1 MVEEFYGKISRSGSN
16 LSDSLEDKLTG
27 DFFGT
32 LRYMDFCDGLQP
44 VLCGALRKS
53 EKQQAESKAAIQ
65 LIENVN
71 CTNIKDEEHIKF
83 WPKHD
88 LGELDV
94 LLEFDNCYIGI
105 EVKFQSGLSSDDQL
119 IREANI
125 LCDLPKDKKKILL
138 FIAKH
143 ESCISVYRKYKKD
156 ISKQGVHFV
165 FASWEDILQ
174 SMKDIL
180 NGGKGSKYTFG
191 QKLMICDLVRLLTRK
206 DFDTFLSMTNG
217 ISDRP
222 DQPIEKKGYF
232 MLDDKNHKDDTMNYK
247 NAAFVVFMT
256 YKNVGKL
263 REAIKS
269 ESENEDCE
277 YTFIKNQNKNK
288 EKGYEY
294 PAAGMVNDFWWLFS
308 KEANSGS
315 GGTSLYAI
323 NIFLTDT
330 NEDAPSE
337 PIFRVLRYISPNAIS
352 KKLTGKKLVDA
363 FDENADAERNTRDIV
378 VDEIPMTLHQRDI
391 NDSEKHAGLR
401 GCYYVDLPLMSISE
415 DDIVHIFHIFDELS
429 KQSDIAYSQQA
440 TNEE

>member
-44 VLCGALRKS
+44 ILCGALRKS
-53 EKQQAESKAAIQ
+53 EKQQAESQAAIQ

-94 LLEFDNCYIGI
+94 LLDFDNCCIGI

-125 LCDLPKDKKKILL
+125 LCDLPKEKKKILL

-180 NGGKGSKYTFG
+180 HGGKGSKYTFG
-191 QKLMICDLVRLLTRK
+191 QKLMISDLVRLLTRK
-206 DFDTFLSMTNG
+206 GFDTFLSMTNG
-217 ISDRP
+217 ISNES
-222 DQPIEKKGYF
+222 IEKDEYF
-232 MLDDKNHKDDTMNYK
+232 MADHHKDYRTNYK

-256 YKNVGKL
+256 YKNVDKL
-263 REAIKS
+263 LKDIKS

-294 PAAGMVNDFWWLFS
+294 PAAGIVNDFWWLFS
-308 KEANSGS
+308 KEANTGN
-315 GGTSLYAI
+315 GDTSLYAV
-323 NIFLTDT
+323 NIFLTNT
-330 NEDAPSE
+330 NEADPSD
-337 PIFRVLRYISPNAIS
+337 PIFRVLRYISPVAIS
-352 KKLTGKKLVDA
+352 KNLTGENLAEA
-363 FDENADAERNTRDIV
+363 FDKNADAERDTRDIV
-378 VDEIPMTLHQRDI
+378 VDETTMTLHRRDI
-391 NDSEKHAGLR
+391 NNPKDHADLQ
-401 GCYYVDLPLMSISE
+401 GCYYVDLPLMSISK
-415 DDIVHIFHIFDELS
+415 DDIRRVFHIFDELS
-429 KQSDIAYSQQA
+429 KQSDITCSPQA
-440 TNEE
+440 AN

>member
-44 VLCGALRKS
+44 ILCGALRKS
-53 EKQQAESKAAIQ
+53 EKQQAESQAAIQ
-65 LIENVN
+65 LIGNVN
-71 CTNIKDEEHIKF
+71 CTNISDEEHIKF

-88 LGELDV
+88 RGELDV

-180 NGGKGSKYTFG
+180 HGGKGSKYTFG
-191 QKLMICDLVRLLTRK
+191 QKLMISDLVRLLTRK

-217 ISDRP
+217 ISDKLG
-222 DQPIEKKGYF
+222 QLIEKEGYF
-232 MLDDKNHKDDTMNYK
+232 MLNHKDYATNYK

-256 YKNVGKL
+256 YKNVDKL
-263 REAIKS
+263 LKDIKS

-277 YTFIKNQNKNK
+277 YTSINRPEDMDN
-288 EKGYEY
+288 GI
-294 PAAGMVNDFWWLFS
+294 VVDIWLTFS
-308 KEANSGS
+308 KEANIGS
-315 GGTSLYAI
+315 GDTSLYAV
-323 NIFLTDT
+323 NIFLTNP
-330 NEDAPSE
+330 NEEHPAD
-337 PIFRVLRYISPNAIS
+337 PIFRVLRYVSPITIS
-352 KKLTGKKLVDA
+352 KKLPAKELAKA
-363 FDENADAERNTRDIV
+363 FDDKANAERDTCDIV
-378 VDEIPMTLHQRDI
+378 VDEITMTLHQRDI
-391 NDSEKHAGLR
+391 NNSKKHAGLQ
-401 GCYYVDLPLMSISE
+401 GCYYVDLPLMSISQ
-415 DDIVHIFHIFDELS
+415 DDIKRVFHIFDELS

>member
-16 LSDSLEDKLTG
+16 LSDNSEDKLTG

-44 VLCGALRKS
+44 ILCGALRKS
-53 EKQQAESKAAIQ
+53 EKQQAESQAVIQ
-65 LIENVN
+65 LIGNAN

-143 ESCISVYRKYKKD
+143 EACISVYRKYKNI
-156 ISKQGVHFV
+156 ISKDVHFV

-180 NGGKGSKYTFG
+180 DGGKGSNYTFG
-191 QKLMICDLVRLLTRK
+191 QKLMISDLMRLLIRK

-217 ISDRP
+217 IADKLG
-222 DQPIEKKGYF
+222 QLIEKEEYF
-232 MLDDKNHKDDTMNYK
+232 MEDRKNNKDYATNYK

-315 GGTSLYAI
+315 GDTSLYAV
-323 NIFLTDT
+323 NIFLTNTD
-330 NEDAPSE
+330 EDDPSE

-352 KKLTGKKLVDA
+352 KKLTGKKLAEA
-363 FDENADAERNTRDIV
+363 FDENDDAERNARDIV

-391 NDSEKHAGLR
+391 NDSEKHAGLQ
-401 GCYYVDLPLMSISE
+401 GCYYVDLPLMNISN

-440 TNEE
+440 TKEE

>member
-16 LSDSLEDKLTG
+16 LSDNSEDKLTG

-44 VLCGALRKS
+44 ILCGALRKS

-65 LIENVN
+65 LIENAN
-71 CTNIKDEEHIKF
+71 CTNISDAEHIKF

-94 LLEFDNCYIGI
+94 LLNFDNCCIGI
-105 EVKFQSGLSSDDQL
+105 EVKFKSGLFSDDQL

-125 LCDLPKDKKKILL
+125 LCDLAKDKKKILL

-143 ESCISVYRKYKKD
+143 ESCISVYRKHKNI
-156 ISKQGVHFV
+156 ISKDVHFV

-180 NGGKGSKYTFG
+180 HGGKGSKYTFG

-206 DFDTFLSMTNG
+206 GFDTFLSMTNG

-232 MLDDKNHKDDTMNYK
+232 MVDNNKDYTTNYK

-256 YKNVGKL
+256 YKNVDKL
-263 REAIKS
+263 LKAIKS

-277 YTFIKNQNKNK
+277 YTFINRPEDTDN
-288 EKGYEY
+288 GI
-294 PAAGMVNDFWWLFS
+294 VDDIWLTFS
-308 KEANSGS
+308 KEANTGS
-315 GGTSLYAI
+315 GDTSLYAI
-323 NIFLTDT
+323 NIILTNT
-330 NEDAPSE
+330 NEADPSD
-337 PIFRVLRYISPNAIS
+337 PIFRVLRYISPIAIS
-352 KKLTGKKLVDA
+352 KKLTEKELAEA
-363 FDENADAERNTRDIV
+363 FDDTANAERDTCDIV
-378 VDEIPMTLHQRDI
+378 VDEIAMTLYQRDI
-391 NDSEKHAGLR
+391 NNSKKHAGLQ
-401 GCYYVDLPLMSISE
+401 GCYYVDLPLMSISK
-415 DDIVHIFHIFDELS
+415 DDIKRVFHIFDELS

>member
-16 LSDSLEDKLTG
+16 LSDNLEDKLTG

-44 VLCGALRKS
+44 ILCGALRKS

-180 NGGKGSKYTFG
+180 HGGKGSKYTFG
-191 QKLMICDLVRLLTRK
+191 QKLMISDLVRLLTRK

-217 ISDRP
+217 ISDKLG
-222 DQPIEKKGYF
+222 QLIEKEGYF
-232 MLDDKNHKDDTMNYK
+232 MLNHKDYATNYK

-256 YKNVGKL
+256 YKNVDKL
-263 REAIKS
+263 LKDIKS

-277 YTFIKNQNKNK
+277 YTSINRPEDMDN
-288 EKGYEY
+288 GI
-294 PAAGMVNDFWWLFS
+294 VVDIWLTFS
-308 KEANSGS
+308 KEANIGS
-315 GGTSLYAI
+315 GDTSLYAV
-323 NIFLTDT
+323 NIFLTNP
-330 NEDAPSE
+330 NEEHPAD
-337 PIFRVLRYISPNAIS
+337 PIFRVLRYVSPITIS
-352 KKLTGKKLVDA
+352 KKLPAKELAKA
-363 FDENADAERNTRDIV
+363 FDDKANAERDTCDIV
-378 VDEIPMTLHQRDI
+378 VDEITMTLHQRDI
-391 NDSEKHAGLR
+391 NNSKKHAGLQ
-401 GCYYVDLPLMSISE
+401 GCYYVDLPLMSISN
-415 DDIVHIFHIFDELS
+415 DDIKRVFHMFDELS
-429 KQSDIAYSQQA
+429 KQS
-440 TNEE
+440 

>member
-44 VLCGALRKS
+44 ILCGALRKS
-53 EKQQAESKAAIQ
+53 EKQQAESQAAIQ

-138 FIAKH
+138 FVAKH

-180 NGGKGSKYTFG
+180 HGGKGSKYTFG
-191 QKLMICDLVRLLTRK
+191 QKLMIRDLVRLLTRK

-222 DQPIEKKGYF
+222 DQSIEKKGYF
-232 MLDDKNHKDDTMNYK
+232 MVDNNKDYATNYK

-256 YKNVGKL
+256 YKNVQKL

-277 YTFIKNQNKNK
+277 YTFINRPEDTDN
-288 EKGYEY
+288 GI
-294 PAAGMVNDFWWLFS
+294 VVDIWLTFS
-308 KEANSGS
+308 KEANIGS
-315 GGTSLYAI
+315 GDTSLYAV
-323 NIFLTDT
+323 NIFLTNP
-330 NEDAPSE
+330 NEEHPAD
-337 PIFRVLRYISPNAIS
+337 PIFRVLRYISPIAIS
-352 KKLTGKKLVDA
+352 KKLTAKKLAEA
-363 FDENADAERNTRDIV
+363 FDDTANAERDTCDIV
-378 VDEIPMTLHQRDI
+378 VDGMTMTLHQRDI
-391 NDSEKHAGLR
+391 NNSEKHAGLR
-401 GCYYVDLPLMSISE
+401 GCYYVDSPLMSISK
-415 DDIVHIFHIFDELS
+415 DDIKRVFHIFDELS

>member
-44 VLCGALRKS
+44 ILCGALRKS
-53 EKQQAESKAAIQ
+53 EKQQAESQAAIQ
-65 LIENVN
+65 LIGNVN
-71 CTNIKDEEHIKF
+71 CTNISDEEHIKF

-88 LGELDV
+88 RGELDV

-143 ESCISVYRKYKKD
+143 ESCISVYRKHKKD

-180 NGGKGSKYTFG
+180 NGGKGSNYTFG
-191 QKLMICDLVRLLTRK
+191 QKLMISDLIRLLTRK

-232 MLDDKNHKDDTMNYK
+232 MVDNNKDYATNYK

-256 YKNVGKL
+256 YKNVDKL
-263 REAIKS
+263 LKDIKS
-269 ESENEDCE
+269 ESKNEDCE
-277 YTFIKNQNKNK
+277 YTFINRPEDTDN
-288 EKGYEY
+288 GI
-294 PAAGMVNDFWWLFS
+294 VVDIWLTFS
-308 KEANSGS
+308 KEANIGS
-315 GGTSLYAI
+315 GDTSLYAV
-323 NIFLTDT
+323 NIFLTNP
-330 NEDAPSE
+330 NEEHPAD
-337 PIFRVLRYISPNAIS
+337 PIFRVLRYISPIAIS
-352 KKLTGKKLVDA
+352 KKLTAKNLAKA
-363 FDENADAERNTRDIV
+363 FDDTANTERDTCDIV
-378 VDEIPMTLHQRDI
+378 VDEITMTLHQRDI
-391 NDSEKHAGLR
+391 NNSKKHAGLQ
-401 GCYYVDLPLMSISE
+401 GCYYVDLPLMSISQ
-415 DDIVHIFHIFDELS
+415 DDIKRVFHIFDELS

>member
-16 LSDSLEDKLTG
+16 LSDNLEDKLTG

-44 VLCGALRKS
+44 ILCGALRKS
-53 EKQQAESKAAIQ
+53 EKQQAESQDVIQ

-180 NGGKGSKYTFG
+180 HGGKGSNYTFE
-191 QKLMICDLVRLLTRK
+191 QKLMISDLIRLLTRK

-256 YKNVGKL
+256 YKNVEKL

-269 ESENEDCE
+269 ESGNEDCE

-294 PAAGMVNDFWWLFS
+294 PAAGIVNDFWWLFS

-323 NIFLTDT
+323 NIFLTNTD
-330 NEDAPSE
+330 EADPSE
-337 PIFRVLRYISPNAIS
+337 PIFRVLRYISPVAIS
-352 KKLTGKKLVDA
+352 KNLTGENLAEA
-363 FDENADAERNTRDIV
+363 FDKNADAERDTRDIV
-378 VDEIPMTLHQRDI
+378 VDEIAMTLHQRDI
-391 NDSEKHAGLR
+391 NNSEKHAGLQ
-401 GCYYVDLPLMSISE
+401 GCYYVDLPLMSISK

>member
-16 LSDSLEDKLTG
+16 LSDNLEDTLTG

-44 VLCGALRKS
+44 ILCGALRKS
-53 EKQQAESKAAIQ
+53 EKQQAESQAAIQ
-65 LIENVN
+65 LIGNVN
-71 CTNIKDEEHIKF
+71 CTNISDEEHIKF

-105 EVKFQSGLSSDDQL
+105 EVKFKSGLSSDDQL

-138 FIAKH
+138 FITKH
-143 ESCISVYRKYKKD
+143 ESCISVYRKYKD
-156 ISKQGVHFV
+156 IISKDVHFV

-180 NGGKGSKYTFG
+180 NGGKGSNYTFG
-191 QKLMICDLVRLLTRK
+191 QKLMISDLIRLLTRK

-217 ISDRP
+217 IADKLG
-222 DQPIEKKGYF
+222 QLIEEDVHV
-232 MLDDKNHKDDTMNYK
+232 MLNDKNYKDYTTNYK
-247 NAAFVVFMT
+247 NAAYVVFMT
-256 YKNVGKL
+256 YKNVEKL

-269 ESENEDCE
+269 KSKE
-277 YTFIKNQNKNK
+277 YGYVFI
-288 EKGYEY
+288 KGYEEKH
-294 PAAGMVNDFWWLFS
+294 AGIVDDIWLTFS
-308 KEANSGS
+308 KEANTGS
-315 GGTSLYAI
+315 GDTSLYAV
-323 NIFLTDT
+323 NIFLTNT
-330 NEDAPSE
+330 NEKHPSD

-352 KKLTGKKLVDA
+352 KNLTRRKLANA
-363 FDENADAERNTRDIV
+363 FDKNANAERNACNIV
-378 VDEIPMTLHQRDI
+378 VDGISMTLHQRDI
-391 NDSEKHAGLR
+391 SNPKGYAGLQS
-401 GCYYVDLPLMSISE
+401 CYYVDLPLMSISE
-415 DDIVHIFHIFDELS
+415 DDIKRVFYIFDELS

>member
-16 LSDSLEDKLTG
+16 LSDSSEDKLTG

-44 VLCGALRKS
+44 ILCGALRKS
-53 EKQQAESKAAIQ
+53 EKQQAESQAAIQ
-65 LIENVN
+65 LIENAN

-88 LGELDV
+88 RGELDV
-94 LLEFDNCYIGI
+94 LLNFDNCYIGI

-125 LCDLPKDKKKILL
+125 LCDLAKDKKKILL

-143 ESCISVYRKYKKD
+143 ESCISVYRKYKNI
-156 ISKQGVHFV
+156 ISKDVHFV

-191 QKLMICDLVRLLTRK
+191 QKLMIRDLVRLLTRK

-217 ISDRP
+217 IADTLG
-222 DQPIEKKGYF
+222 QLIEKDVDV
-232 MLDDKNHKDDTMNYK
+232 MLNDKNYKDYTTNYK
-247 NAAFVVFMT
+247 NAAYVVFMT
-256 YKNVGKL
+256 YKNVEKL

-269 ESENEDCE
+269 KSEE
-277 YTFIKNQNKNK
+277 YGYVFI
-288 EKGYEY
+288 KGYEEKRD
-294 PAAGMVNDFWWLFS
+294 GIVDDIWLTFS
-308 KEANSGS
+308 KEANTGS
-315 GGTSLYAI
+315 GDTSLYAV
-323 NIFLTDT
+323 NIFLTNT
-330 NEDAPSE
+330 NEEHPSD
-337 PIFRVLRYISPNAIS
+337 PIFRVLRYISPIAIS
-352 KKLTGKKLVDA
+352 KKLTAKELAEA
-363 FDENADAERNTRDIV
+363 FDDKANAERDTRDIV
-378 VDEIPMTLHQRDI
+378 VDKIPMTLHQRDI
-391 NDSEKHAGLR
+391 NNSEKHAGLQR
-401 GCYYVDLPLMSISE
+401 CYYVDLPLMSISK
-415 DDIVHIFHIFDELS
+415 DDIKRVFYMFDELS

-440 TNEE
+440 TNGE

>member
-44 VLCGALRKS
+44 ILCGALRKS

-65 LIENVN
+65 LIENAN
-71 CTNIKDEEHIKF
+71 CTNIKDEENIKF

-94 LLEFDNCYIGI
+94 LLNFDNCCIGI

-125 LCDLPKDKKKILL
+125 LCDLAKDKKKILL

-143 ESCISVYRKYKKD
+143 ESCISVYRKYKNI
-156 ISKQGVHFV
+156 ISKDVHFV

-191 QKLMICDLVRLLTRK
+191 QKLMIRDLVRLLTRK

-232 MLDDKNHKDDTMNYK
+232 MVDNNKDYTTNYK

-256 YKNVGKL
+256 YKNIQKL

-269 ESENEDCE
+269 ESEKKDCE

-294 PAAGMVNDFWWLFS
+294 PAAGMVNDFWWLFC
-308 KEANSGS
+308 KEANTGN
-315 GGTSLYAI
+315 GDTSLYAV
-323 NIFLTDT
+323 NIFLTNT
-330 NEDAPSE
+330 NEADPSD
-337 PIFRVLRYISPNAIS
+337 PIFRVLRYTSSNAIS
-352 KKLTGKKLVDA
+352 KNLTGENLAEA
-363 FDENADAERNTRDIV
+363 FDDNDNTERNTCNIG
-378 VDEIPMTLHQRDI
+378 VDGITMTLHQRDI
-391 NDSEKHAGLR
+391 NNSKKHAGLQ
-401 GCYYVDLPLMSISE
+401 GCYYVDLPLMSISK
-415 DDIVHIFHIFDELS
+415 DDIARIFHIFDELS
-429 KQSDIAYSQQA
+429 KQSDITCSPQA
-440 TNEE
+440 AN

>member
-32 LRYMDFCDGLQP
+32 FRYMDFCDGLQP
-44 VLCGALRKS
+44 ILCGALRKS
-53 EKQQAESKAAIQ
+53 EKQQEESQAAIQ

-71 CTNIKDEEHIKF
+71 CTNIRDEEHIKF

-94 LLEFDNCYIGI
+94 LLEFDNCCIGI
-105 EVKFQSGLSSDDQL
+105 EVKLHSGLSSDDQL
-119 IREANI
+119 IREAEI
-125 LCDLPKDKKKILL
+125 LCDLAKDKEKILL
-138 FIAKH
+138 FIAGN
-143 ESCISVYRKYKKD
+143 ESCVSVYRAYKD
-156 ISKQGVHFV
+156 VIRKQGVCFV

-174 SMKDIL
+174 SMKDLL
-180 NGGKGSKYTFG
+180 NGGNGSKYTSG
-191 QKLMICDLVRLLTRK
+191 QKLMISDLVKLLTRK
-206 DFDTFLSMTNG
+206 EFDTFLSMTNG

-232 MLDDKNHKDDTMNYK
+232 MVDNNKDYTTNYK

-256 YKNVGKL
+256 YKNVQKL

-308 KEANSGS
+308 KEANTGN
-315 GGTSLYAI
+315 GDTSLYAV
-323 NIFLTDT
+323 NIFLTNT
-330 NEDAPSE
+330 NEADPSE
-337 PIFRVLRYISPNAIS
+337 PIFRVLRYTSS
-352 KKLTGKKLVDA
+352 KAVSKNLTGEQLAKA
-363 FDENADAERNTRDIV
+363 FDENDDAETDVCNIV
-378 VDEIPMTLHQRDI
+378 VNGITRKLRRRDI
-391 NDSEKHAGLR
+391 NNTKKYSDLQC
-401 GCYYVDLPLMSISE
+401 CYYVDLPLMRISKE
-415 DDIVHIFHIFDELS
+415 DIKWVFHIFDELS
-429 KQSDIAYSQQA
+429 KQPKNVCSQ
-440 TNEE
+440 

>member
-16 LSDSLEDKLTG
+16 LSDNSEDKLTG

-44 VLCGALRKS
+44 ILCGALRKS

-65 LIENVN
+65 LIENAN
-71 CTNIKDEEHIKF
+71 CTNISDAEHIKF

-94 LLEFDNCYIGI
+94 LLNFDNCYIGI
-105 EVKFQSGLSSDDQL
+105 EVKFKSGLSSDDQL
-119 IREANI
+119 IREANM
-125 LCDLPKDKKKILL
+125 LCDVPKEKKKILL

-143 ESCISVYRKYKKD
+143 EACLSVYRKHKNI
-156 ISKQGVHFV
+156 ISKDVHFV

-180 NGGKGSKYTFG
+180 HGGKGSKYTFG

-206 DFDTFLSMTNG
+206 GFDTFLSMTNG

-232 MLDDKNHKDDTMNYK
+232 MVDNNKDYTTNYK

-256 YKNVGKL
+256 YKNVDKL
-263 REAIKS
+263 LKAIKS

-277 YTFIKNQNKNK
+277 YTFINRPEDTDN
-288 EKGYEY
+288 GI
-294 PAAGMVNDFWWLFS
+294 VDDIWLTFS
-308 KEANSGS
+308 KEANTGS
-315 GGTSLYAI
+315 GDTSLYAI
-323 NIFLTDT
+323 NIILTNT
-330 NEDAPSE
+330 NEADPSD
-337 PIFRVLRYISPNAIS
+337 PIFRVLRYISPIAIS
-352 KKLTGKKLVDA
+352 KKLTEKELAEA
-363 FDENADAERNTRDIV
+363 FDDTANAERDTCDIV
-378 VDEIPMTLHQRDI
+378 VDEIAMTLYQRDI
-391 NDSEKHAGLR
+391 NNSKKHAGLQ
-401 GCYYVDLPLMSISE
+401 GCYYVDLPLMSISK
-415 DDIVHIFHIFDELS
+415 DDIKRVFHIFDELS

>member
-44 VLCGALRKS
+44 ILCGALRKS
-53 EKQQAESKAAIQ
+53 EKQQAESQAAIQ
-65 LIENVN
+65 LIGNVN
-71 CTNIKDEEHIKF
+71 CTNISDEEHIKF

-88 LGELDV
+88 RGELDV

-180 NGGKGSKYTFG
+180 NGGKGNNYTFG
-191 QKLMICDLVRLLTRK
+191 QKLMISDLIRLLTRK
-206 DFDTFLSMTNG
+206 DFETFLSMTNG
-217 ISDRP
+217 IADKLG
-222 DQPIEKKGYF
+222 QLIEEEEYF
-232 MLDDKNHKDDTMNYK
+232 MEDRKNNKDYATNYK

-256 YKNVGKL
+256 YKNIEKL
-263 REAIKS
+263 LKEIKS
-269 ESENEDCE
+269 KSEE
-277 YTFIKNQNKNK
+277 YGYAFIKKK
-288 EKGYEY
+288 EETC
-294 PAAGMVNDFWWLFS
+294 AGIVDDIWLTFS
-308 KEANSGS
+308 KEANTGS
-315 GGTSLYAI
+315 GATSLYAV
-323 NIFLTDT
+323 NIFLTNT
-330 NEDAPSE
+330 NEKHPSE

-352 KKLTGKKLVDA
+352 KNLTRRKLAEA
-363 FDENADAERNTRDIV
+363 FDKNANAERNACNIV
-378 VDEIPMTLHQRDI
+378 VDGISMTLHQRDI
-391 NDSEKHAGLR
+391 NNPKDHAGLQR
-401 GCYYVDLPLMSISE
+401 CYYVDLPLMSISN